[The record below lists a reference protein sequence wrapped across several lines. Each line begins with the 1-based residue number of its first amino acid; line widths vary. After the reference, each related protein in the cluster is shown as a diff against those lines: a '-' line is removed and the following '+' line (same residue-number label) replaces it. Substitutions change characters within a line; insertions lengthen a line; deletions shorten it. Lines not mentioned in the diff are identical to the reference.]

1 MKQDFIVNDVISFL
15 KTKETFGEL
24 SNMCAGFPLAVNDIH
39 IKNSEALYQACRFP
53 HNPEIQ
59 EEILKQHSP
68 MASKMVTHKYRELFN
83 RKDWLDVRVEIMK
96 WCVRIKAF
104 QHTSFQELLFSLENK
119 IIVEE
124 SKKDD
129 FWGAYRI
136 EENLFR
142 GENILGF
149 ILMDVRD
156 EFLYTPPS
164 IIHPLNIP
172 SFKIM
177 GEYILDVKTQAP
189 RPEKSQAQLSL
200 F

>member
-1 MKQDFIVNDVISFL
+1 MKQDFIISEVVSFL
-15 KTKETFGEL
+15 KTKEAFGEL
-24 SNMCAGFPLAVNDIH
+24 SNMCAGFPLIVNDIH

-68 MASKMVTHKYRELFN
+68 MASKMVTHKYRENFN
-83 RKDWLDVRVEIMK
+83 REDWLDVRVEIMK
-96 WCVRIKAF
+96 WCVRVKAF
-104 QHTSFQELLFSLENK
+104 QHTSFQDILFSAENK
-119 IIVEE
+119 TIVEE

-136 EENLFR
+136 EENLLR

-149 ILMDVRD
+149 TLMDVRD

-164 IIHPLNIP
+164 IIHPLDIA
-172 SFKIM
+172 SFKLM
-177 GEYILDVKTQAP
+177 GENIEDVKLQAP
-189 RPEKSQAQLSL
+189 NPEKNDIQLSL